1 MGCALPRLSYDGTA
15 KRPCHT
21 GTGGQRVPRFISKT
35 WTILSVS
42 LSAFVRIDF
51 FLKKKVVI
59 HPHPHDDDDDTL
71 PSARVGQDQT
81 PPVSGRSGCAAEQ
94 RFGTLKRRTETLQ
107 SFCARREGR
116 KNKK

>member
-1 MGCALPRLSYDGTA
+1 MALQSGHVILAPGGSESPGSLA
-15 KRPCHT
+15 KH
-21 GTGGQRVPRFISKT
+21 GQSFRSRSPPLFG
-35 WTILSVS
+35 
-42 LSAFVRIDF
+42 F
-51 FLKKKVVI
+51 FFFKKKVVI
-59 HPHPHDDDDDTL
+59 HPHPHDDDDTL

-107 SFCARREGR
+107 SFCARREGQ